1 MQGKRVDR
9 VAELVRHELG
19 NAIVSRLRDP
29 RIGFVTITHVE
40 LSTDL
45 HYAKVFYSVLGNTP
59 GKTSSR
65 SIDQVRKDTHDALT
79 HARGFLQKD
88 LAEVL
93 NLRYTPHLD
102 FVLDDSLDQSME
114 INGILKDISEK
125 GSEKGF

>member
-19 NAIVSRLRDP
+19 SAIVSRLRDP
-29 RIGFVTITHVE
+29 RVGFVTITRVE
-40 LSTDL
+40 LSADL
-45 HYAKVFYSVLGNTP
+45 HYAKVFYSVLADSS
-59 GKTSSR
+59 GKPAAR
-65 SIDQVRKDTHDALT
+65 PIDQVRKETHDALA

-102 FVLDDSLDQSME
+102 FVLDDSIEQSIDMNE
-114 INGILKDISEK
+114 LIKEVNKE
-125 GSEKGF
+125 ENN